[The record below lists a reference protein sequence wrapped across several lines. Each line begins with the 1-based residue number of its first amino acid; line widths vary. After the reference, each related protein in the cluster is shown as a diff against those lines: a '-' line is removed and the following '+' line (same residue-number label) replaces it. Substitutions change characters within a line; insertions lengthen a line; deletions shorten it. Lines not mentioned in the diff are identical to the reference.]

1 MPREAVMRG
10 VRWSCW
16 VDTATGS
23 SVSTLQ
29 EVTQQIFFVFHTHK
43 DFQVHTI
50 FVSETERNKEKFYLF
65 LCKCWQHTATMYNLW
80 LQERGRMQVGVR
92 KLRSRHSGSTGPYII
107 HCDMD
112 SGRKVIIA
120 NRFLNRCSTFC
131 LHYLL

>member
-1 MPREAVMRG
+1 MPREAVMPS
-10 VRWSCW
+10 VRWSW

-80 LQERGRMQVGVR
+80 LQERGRMQVSVR